1 MVRFSQPFPLPFV
14 TVVFKGLEA
23 RAFFAVA
30 EFVIAVR
37 AVLDA
42 AIAAIAVE
50 DDTTALSAALLPIT
64 AAIAVWDAATAAIA
78 V

>member
-1 MVRFSQPFPLPFV
+1 MPLRMVRFSQPFPLPFV

-37 AVLDA
+37 AVLDDA
-42 AIAAIAVE
+42 TAAIAVE
-50 DDTTALSAALLPIT
+50 DDAI
-64 AAIAVWDAATAAIA
+64 AAIAVWDDAIAAIA